1 MMQEAKDSRNS
12 RPARS
17 RRSGQQ
23 ANSAEATIDSAG
35 VFAPSEPKKMKV
47 EMKVSADTPSA
58 FTVRTIYED
67 KGLVGI
73 MSDPSWSN
81 VDIEDEDSDLP
92 ECLSHHNIMGVI
104 LDNDDVYDHK
114 YRWALMLDAADAAD
128 SLINQFVVSE
138 NVHNACFASGTCDV
152 DRKLRRMLDVEMPN
166 MRDARNAPMATLI
179 ESISRAA
186 YAAEVT
192 TLNMMEATHSRYD
205 EWKSYDITT
214 FELTEET
221 QHNEPNKQLNH
232 RIATLMHTVDQRVQL
247 LALEGLISHYTYADL
262 HAAITIFIDRLYVG
276 NLATEQENNVLYS
289 FAVARAA
296 MRLVRNV
303 MVITDL
309 KLIEVM
315 PVPEAVREMARRP
328 MSEVL

>member
-1 MMQEAKDSRNS
+1 
-12 RPARS
+12 
-17 RRSGQQ
+17 
-23 ANSAEATIDSAG
+23 
-35 VFAPSEPKKMKV
+35 
-47 EMKVSADTPSA
+47 
-58 FTVRTIYED
+58 
-67 KGLVGI
+67 
-73 MSDPSWSN
+73 
-81 VDIEDEDSDLP
+81 
-92 ECLSHHNIMGVI
+92 
-104 LDNDDVYDHK
+104 
-114 YRWALMLDAADAAD
+114 
-128 SLINQFVVSE
+128 
-138 NVHNACFASGTCDV
+138 
-152 DRKLRRMLDVEMPN
+152 
-166 MRDARNAPMATLI
+166 MRDARNAPMDTLI
-179 ESISRAA
+179 ESVSRAA

-192 TLNMMEATHSRYD
+192 TLNMMEATRSRYD
-205 EWKSYDITT
+205 EWKSYGITA
-214 FELTEET
+214 FELTEGT

-247 LALEGLISHYTYADL
+247 LALEGLISNYTYADL

-315 PVPEAVREMARRP
+315 PVSEAVREMARRP